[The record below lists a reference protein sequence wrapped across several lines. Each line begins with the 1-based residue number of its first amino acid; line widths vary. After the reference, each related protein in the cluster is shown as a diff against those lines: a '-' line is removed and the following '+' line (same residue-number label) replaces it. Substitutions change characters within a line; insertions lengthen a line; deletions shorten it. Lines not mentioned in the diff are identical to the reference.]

1 MFVVLY
7 LLSMNTS
14 RLILIEQMLKKN
26 PNDDFLLYAAALE
39 HHKTGSLEKAIELL
53 SRLRDRS
60 PDYLGTYYQLGSYFE
75 QLGDDDRAVE
85 AYQAGIPVARS
96 QGDIKTIGELT
107 EALMLLDA
115 EYE

>member
-1 MFVVLY
+1 MD
-7 LLSMNTS
+7 TS
-14 RLILIEQMLKKN
+14 RLILIEQMLNKN

-39 HHKTGSLEKAIELL
+39 NHKTGDVTKAIQLL
-53 SRLRDRS
+53 SRLRERS

-75 QLGDDDRAVE
+75 QVGDEDKAIE

-96 QGDIKTIGELT
+96 QGDVKTIGELT